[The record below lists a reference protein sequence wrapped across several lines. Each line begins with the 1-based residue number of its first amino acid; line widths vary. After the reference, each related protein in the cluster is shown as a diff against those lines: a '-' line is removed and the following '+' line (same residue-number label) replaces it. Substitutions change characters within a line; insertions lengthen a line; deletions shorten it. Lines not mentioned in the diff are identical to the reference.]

1 MAPASGQ
8 VQPIVAPAYWQR
20 RTLREL
26 LRTNN
31 LVLLSRLTALLAE
44 EGIQAFVFDAHSSS
58 ILGDSVGLL
67 QRRLMVAEDDF
78 ARAERIRAALGEPM
92 PRD

>member
-1 MAPASGQ
+1 
-8 VQPIVAPAYWQR
+8 
-20 RTLREL
+20 LREL

-44 EGIQAFVFDAHSSS
+44 EGIEAVIFDAHSSS
-58 ILGDSVGLL
+58 IMGDSVGLM
-67 QRRLMVAEDDF
+67 QRRLMVAEEDF
-78 ARAERIRAALGEPM
+78 DEAERIRDALGEPM

>member
-1 MAPASGQ
+1 
-8 VQPIVAPAYWQR
+8 
-20 RTLREL
+20 LREL

-44 EGIQAFVFDAHSSS
+44 AGIQAFVFDAHSSS

-78 ARAERIRAALGEPM
+78 EKAERIRAALGEPM